1 MVDSLFQT
9 RSFSDISNVEPIGK
23 RKLELSFLGNRVCL
37 ELLACG
43 KVERQEL
50 KEETEGSRDKFAS
63 IVWQTR
69 FTRCRNKLRFL

>member
-1 MVDSLFQT
+1 MVDSLSKTQ
-9 RSFSDISNVEPIGK
+9 SSSDISNVEPIGK
-23 RKLELSFLGNRVCL
+23 RELELPFLGNRF
-37 ELLACG
+37 AWSYWRAA

-50 KEETEGSRDKFAS
+50 KEETEGSRDKFAC